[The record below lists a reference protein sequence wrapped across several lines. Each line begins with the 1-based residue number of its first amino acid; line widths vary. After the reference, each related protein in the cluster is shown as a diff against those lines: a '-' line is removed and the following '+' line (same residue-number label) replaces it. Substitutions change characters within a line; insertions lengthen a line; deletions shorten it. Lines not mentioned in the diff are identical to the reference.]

1 MISRRVEGKPEEVA
15 EASHNIQEQQ
25 AQLMEIRQEEEEG
38 EPPGAGHNIQKQHR
52 KDSEG
57 GLSLLQSSKART
69 WASLL
74 Y

>member
-25 AQLMEIRQEEEEG
+25 AQLMEIRQEE